1 MVAELKQ
8 RVEQLQQQLAERN
21 AALAASAAT
30 ITSSSEGAA
39 PIKQQ
44 QQQHAVASTVELAAA
59 ATRATAVLQDSV
71 AALQQLIVEL
81 HVDGGAAAA
90 AAAAAPLLPP
100 TAATAAAPA
109 AAAGSGMAGSSCSLE
124 GSGAGCDGE
133 DEEAVVDLNVSGHVM
148 TTQMAV
154 LRQVRCGSQSTTT
167 SVIPAATTLPSI
179 TPSCMH
185 ATSCSLPRQ
194 TVSLLSPSFQH
205 SAFPAPVLP

>member
-44 QQQHAVASTVELAAA
+44 QQQQHAVASTVELAAA

-81 HVDGGAAAA
+81 HVDGGAA

-154 LRQVRCGSQSTTT
+154 LRQVRCGSQLTTT

-205 SAFPAPVLP
+205 SAFPAPGLP